1 MNVIFIILGGNCAD
15 GESSSDDSTTT
26 CSKSQNKVEYG
37 RKYRANSLFT
47 HPLFKSNLKNDNAGN
62 SDSNDEDDKPANDIV
77 DTTTTPNI
85 EVQSSVVNKIEKT
98 VGNVTVNSSD
108 EDGKPICLEIPPK
121 ISHNRRDS
129 IESGFFSCF
138 NEDSDAMTTTPANN
152 KQLSTNV
159 TPKLPSSVAAS
170 ASAVASSLSLRSF
183 DDLELLADKHNFS
196 CFDIDAAACCGIDM
210 DLINRLA
217 LDSEIH
223 SFIQKSQLTNTLLYC
238 KNRTSSIY
246 TDSSDDISSL
256 AGSDSLLWDDRSFT
270 HHYHTHHSHNLPQ
283 HSAHHSTR
291 SAQIAKIVEYFERK
305 GQTLTANKISS
316 IDHHRYN
323 HHYHQRCSGSSSS
336 SSGVS
341 SASSFR
347 FDYLSNIDG
356 SNRHAHRYGMTSGS
370 SAGTSTT
377 ASIAGDYEAFCF
389 ELVDKKPPSTP
400 LTQQQRLTI
409 CEGAVKSKLQ
419 IFDKPKQKESNN

>member
-1 MNVIFIILGGNCAD
+1 MADISKPSKTELKSSIEKIVEKNTGG
-15 GESSSDDSTTT
+15 
-26 CSKSQNKVEYG
+26 
-37 RKYRANSLFT
+37 
-47 HPLFKSNLKNDNAGN
+47 KSNN
-62 SDSNDEDDKPANDIV
+62 
-77 DTTTTPNI
+77 
-85 EVQSSVVNKIEKT
+85 
-98 VGNVTVNSSD
+98 
-108 EDGKPICLEIPPK
+108 EDGKPICLETPPK

-138 NEDSDAMTTTPANN
+138 NEDCDAMTTTPANN
-152 KQLSTNV
+152 KAVAT
-159 TPKLPSSVAAS
+159 KIPSSVAAS
-170 ASAVASSLSLRSF
+170 VSAVASSLSLRSF

-196 CFDIDAAACCGIDM
+196 CYDIDAAACCGIDM

-347 FDYLSNIDG
+347 FDYLSNFDG
-356 SNRHAHRYGMTSGS
+356 PNRHSHRFGMTSGS
-370 SAGTSTT
+370 SAGASTAT
-377 ASIAGDYEAFCF
+377 SIAGDYEAFCF

>member
-1 MNVIFIILGGNCAD
+1 MKIPILGGNCAD
-15 GESSSDDSTTT
+15 GESSSDDSTET

-47 HPLFKSNLKNDNAGN
+47 HPLFKSNLKNDKGGN
-62 SDSNDEDDKPANDIV
+62 SDSNDEDEEPTIDKV
-77 DTTTTPNI
+77 DTTKTSNN
-85 EVQSSVVNKIEKT
+85 ELQSSIKNSIEDT
-98 VGNVTVNSSD
+98 TGVSAINSSD

-121 ISHNRRDS
+121 ISQNRRDS

-138 NEDSDAMTTTPANN
+138 NEDSDAMTTAPAN
-152 KQLSTNV
+152 S
-159 TPKLPSSVAAS
+159 KLTSNLTSKVPTSVAAS
-170 ASAVASSLSLRSF
+170 VSAVASSLSLRSF

-196 CFDIDAAACCGIDM
+196 CFDLDAAACCGIDM

-256 AGSDSLLWDDRSFT
+256 AGSDSILWDDRSFT

-283 HSAHHSTR
+283 HSTHHSTR

-316 IDHHRYN
+316 IDHHRCN
-323 HHYHQRCSGSSSS
+323 HYHQRCSGSSSS

-347 FDYLSNIDG
+347 FDYISNLDG
-356 SNRHAHRYGMTSGS
+356 TNRHTHRYGMTGSGS

>member
-1 MNVIFIILGGNCAD
+1 M
-15 GESSSDDSTTT
+15 
-26 CSKSQNKVEYG
+26 
-37 RKYRANSLFT
+37 
-47 HPLFKSNLKNDNAGN
+47 FKNNLKNDNAGN
-62 SDSNDEDDKPANDIV
+62 SDSNDDEPTKDIT
-77 DTTTTPNI
+77 DTSKAPNI
-85 EVQSSVVNKIEKT
+85 EVQSSTDKLVEKNT
-98 VGNVTVNSSD
+98 VGNVAINSSD
-108 EDGKPICLEIPPK
+108 EDGKPICLEIHPK

-152 KQLSTNV
+152 KHVSTSL
-159 TPKLPSSVAAS
+159 TPKVPSV
-170 ASAVASSLSLRSF
+170 SAVASSLSLRSF

-196 CFDIDAAACCGIDM
+196 CYDLDAAGFCGIDM

-270 HHYHTHHSHNLPQ
+270 HHYHTHHSHNLPP

-336 SSGVS
+336 SGVS

-347 FDYLSNIDG
+347 FDYLSNFDG
-356 SNRHAHRYGMTSGS
+356 SNRHSHRFGMTSGS
-370 SAGTSTT
+370 SAGASTT

>member
-1 MNVIFIILGGNCAD
+1 M
-15 GESSSDDSTTT
+15 
-26 CSKSQNKVEYG
+26 
-37 RKYRANSLFT
+37 FT
-47 HPLFKSNLKNDNAGN
+47 HPLFKNNLKNDKAGI
-62 SDSNDEDDKPANDIV
+62 SDSNDDDDDETSNDMA
-77 DTTTTPNI
+77 DTSKNPSN
-85 EVQSSVVNKIEKT
+85 EVKLSTEKSLDKVNDR
-98 VGNVTVNSSD
+98 NSTVNSND
-108 EDGKPICLEIPPK
+108 EDGKPICLDIHPK

-152 KQLSTNV
+152 KPVSNCITKAP
-159 TPKLPSSVAAS
+159 TTASVAAAS
-170 ASAVASSLSLRSF
+170 VSAVASSLSLRSF

-196 CFDIDAAACCGIDM
+196 RYDLDAAACCGIDM

-270 HHYHTHHSHNLPQ
+270 HHYHSHHSHNLPQ
-283 HSAHHSTR
+283 HSAHQHSTR

-347 FDYLSNIDG
+347 FDYLSNLDG
-356 SNRHAHRYGMTSGS
+356 PNRHPHRYGMTSGS
-370 SAGTSTT
+370 SAGASTT

-389 ELVDKKPPSTP
+389 ELIDKKPPSTP